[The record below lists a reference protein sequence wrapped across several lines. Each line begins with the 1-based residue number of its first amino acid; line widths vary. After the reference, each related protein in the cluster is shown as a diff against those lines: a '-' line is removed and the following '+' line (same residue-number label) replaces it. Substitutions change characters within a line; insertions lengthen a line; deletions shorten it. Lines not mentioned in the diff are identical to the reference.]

1 MPQHQTKSTADTP
14 LPRVV
19 FEVTKEEAKATP
31 QGSALI
37 LSALIQRFELA
48 EMARE
53 LEMDKHH
60 GVSIEHLLLVFLLFS
75 AYGATSISDLED
87 KAKKDTSLASIMGGI
102 SEITQRVLHYYAE
115 RHDESTLDQLLDRFT
130 RRAQETARFE
140 SREDGILALDDST
153 FQKFGKSMEHIQV
166 VYDHCDKRYY
176 LGYVVVSTCY
186 CDATKAYPVN
196 FQFRIQT
203 EEEKRRAED
212 ERLKKDASIDFRKKG
227 ALADWLQVLKDN
239 GRMPRTLSL
248 VKSMASVEGFKQVD
262 NFQVPWVAAA
272 HERLPLHDIDGKKR
286 WKWEDLKRKT
296 LGNKPDVT
304 EVEGLK
310 FYTKEVS
317 LPGYDRELDFVV
329 VTDFVG
335 KEFDVLL
342 LPRVP
347 HQERVARILDF
358 FEREGEPEASKLH
371 LGVKLIRRAKDEAK
385 IKAPTV
391 AADSWFFVV
400 WFVKALL
407 EIPGIKRVV
416 SRLKV
421 NQQVFYKGQWL
432 EADQLWNTPGLQFR
446 HERKK
451 GFKWASL
458 VVGIEGLGDVRVVLV
473 RELDKT
479 RSWRVIAQYMVV
491 CSDPAWSP
499 LKAVAAYKL
508 RWGIECFYRTAKQR
522 FGMTEFH
529 CTHFA
534 AIYFHMTFVFLTYL
548 MTAVLRQMTPTLLD
562 RTLGEVI
569 DLYLRCLVSVKRRG
583 AQLIV
588 LLGPKFA
595 EDFGLPTALSP

>member
-1 MPQHQTKSTADTP
+1 MPQHLTKPTDDTP
-14 LPRVV
+14 LPRIV
-19 FEVTKEEAKATP
+19 FEVAKAEASATP

-37 LSALIQRFELA
+37 LSALIERFELA
-48 EMARE
+48 DMARE
-53 LEMDKHH
+53 LGMDKHH
-60 GVSIEHLLLVFLLFS
+60 GVSIEHVLLVFLLFS
-75 AYGATSISDLED
+75 AYGATSISDLEE
-87 KAKKDTSLASIMGGI
+87 KAKADTSLASIMDGI
-102 SEITQRVLHYYAE
+102 GEITQRVLRYYAE
-115 RHDESTLDQLLDRFT
+115 RHGESTLNQLLDRFV
-130 RRAQETARFE
+130 RRAQETPRFE

-153 FQKFGKSMEHIQV
+153 FQKFGKNMEHIQV
-166 VYDHCDKRYY
+166 VYDHCDKQYY

-196 FQFRIQT
+196 FEFRIQT
-203 EEEKRRAED
+203 EEEKRRAE
-212 ERLKKDASIDFRKKG
+212 EGRLKKEAGIDFRKKG
-227 ALADWLQVLKDN
+227 ALAQWLQVMKDN
-239 GRMPRTLSL
+239 KQMPRTLSL
-248 VKSMASVEGFKQVD
+248 VNSMVSVESFKQAEA
-262 NFQVPWVAAA
+262 FQLPWVAGA
-272 HERLPLHDIDGKKR
+272 HERLPLYDTDGKKR

-296 LGNKPDVT
+296 LANKPDVS

-310 FYTKEVS
+310 FHSKEVS

-329 VTDFVG
+329 VTDFAG
-335 KEFDVLL
+335 NEYDILL
-342 LPRVP
+342 LPRAP

-371 LGVKLIRRAKDEAK
+371 LGVKLIRRAKEEAQ

-400 WFVKALL
+400 WFVQALL
-407 EIPGIKRVV
+407 KIPGIKRVV
-416 SRLKV
+416 SKLKV
-421 NQQVFYKGQWL
+421 NQQVFFRGQWL

-458 VVGIEGLGDVRVVLV
+458 LVGIEGLGDVRVVLV

-479 RSWRVIAQYMVV
+479 RPWRVIAQYIVV

-529 CTHFA
+529 CEHFA
-534 AIYFHMTFVFLTYL
+534 AIYFHMTFVFLAYL

-583 AQLIV
+583 RQLV
-588 LLGPKFA
+588 VFLGPRFA

>member
-1 MPQHQTKSTADTP
+1 MQQHQTMAVGDSP

-19 FEVTKEEAKATP
+19 FEVAKEEATATP

-37 LSALIQRFELA
+37 LSALIERFGLA

-53 LEMDKHH
+53 LDMDKHH
-60 GVSIEHLLLVFLLFS
+60 GVCIEHVLLVFLLFS
-75 AYGATSISDLED
+75 AYGATSISDLEG
-87 KAKKDTSLASIMGGI
+87 KAEEDTSLASVMDGVGGI
-102 SEITQRVLHYYAE
+102 HQRVLRYYAE
-115 RHDESTLDQLLDRFT
+115 RHDESTLDQLLDRFV
-130 RRAQETARFE
+130 RRAQETQRFE

-153 FQKFGKSMEHIQV
+153 FQKFGKTMEHIQV

-203 EEEKRRAED
+203 EEEKRRNED
-212 ERLKKDASIDFRKKG
+212 ARLKKNAGIDFRKKG

-239 GRMPRTLSL
+239 DRLPRTLSL
-248 VKSMASVEGFKQVD
+248 VNSMSTVEGFEQAD
-262 NFQVPWVAAA
+262 ASQVPWVAAA
-272 HERLPLHDIDGKKR
+272 HERLTLHDVDGKKR
-286 WKWEDLKRKT
+286 WNWEELKRKT
-296 LGNKPDVT
+296 LANKPDVS

-317 LPGYDRELDFVV
+317 VPGYDRELDFVV
-329 VTDFVG
+329 VTDFAG
-335 KEFDVLL
+335 NEYDVVL
-342 LPRVP
+342 LPRAP

-371 LGVKLIRRAKDEAK
+371 LGVKLIRRAKEEAK
-385 IKAPTV
+385 VKASTV

-400 WFVKALL
+400 WFVQALL
-407 EIPGIKRVV
+407 KVPGIKRVV

-421 NQQVFYKGQWL
+421 NQLVLYKGQWL
-432 EADQLWNTPGLQFR
+432 EAEQLWNTPGLRFR

-458 VVGIEGLGDVRVVLV
+458 IVGVEGLGNVRVVLV

-479 RSWRVIAQYMVV
+479 RTWRVIAQYIVV
-491 CSDPAWSP
+491 CSDPAWAP

-529 CTHFA
+529 CAHFA
-534 AIYFHMTFVFLTYL
+534 AIYFHMTFVFLAYL

-569 DLYLRCLVSVKRRG
+569 DLYLRCLVSIKRRG
-583 AQLIV
+583 RQLVV

-595 EDFGLPTALSP
+595 QDFGLPTALSP